1 MALEDDIDFLDQIPT
16 LHILGREVL
25 RILAI
30 SAESIRVEG
39 GDVLFEEGQPADGGY
54 VVLNGA
60 ILLRSA
66 REPKA
71 NESAMIARLGALIGE
86 TALLVDTIR
95 PATATALE
103 TSTVLRIPRSVFL
116 RTLEGEPGAAA
127 ALRKVISRRVRGV
140 LDELDI
146 VAPLFKVTNQPRD
159 PNPR

>member
-1 MALEDDIDFLDQIPT
+1 MALEDEIDFLDQIPI

-60 ILLRSA
+60 IMLRSA

-71 NESAMIARLGALIGE
+71 SEATIARLGALIGE
-86 TALLVDTIR
+86 TALIVDTIR
-95 PATATALE
+95 PATATAIE

-146 VAPLFKVTNQPRD
+146 VAPLFKVTDQPRD

>member
-16 LHILGREVL
+16 LHILGRDVL

-39 GDVLFEEGQPADGGY
+39 GEVLFEEGQPADGGY
-54 VVLNGA
+54 VVFNGA
-60 ILLRSA
+60 IMLRSA

-71 NESAMIARLGALIGE
+71 SEATIARLGALIGE
-86 TALLVDTIR
+86 TALIVDTIR

-103 TSTVLRIPRSVFL
+103 TSTVLRISRSVFL
-116 RTLEGEPGAAA
+116 RTLEGEPEAAA

-146 VAPLFKVTNQPRD
+146 VAPLFKVTDQPRD
-159 PNPR
+159 PNSR